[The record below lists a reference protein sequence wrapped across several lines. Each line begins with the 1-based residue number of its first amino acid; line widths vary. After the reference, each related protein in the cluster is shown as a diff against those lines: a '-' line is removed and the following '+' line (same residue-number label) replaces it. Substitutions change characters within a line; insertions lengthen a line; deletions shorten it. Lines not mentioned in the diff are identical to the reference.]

1 MAKYKELW
9 NHLREVDGAR
19 KLEPHTCFYEKL
31 KELMD
36 YIEGLYDRRGEKN
49 FKRLDSEPLA

>member
-9 NHLREVDGAR
+9 LHLRKVDGAR
-19 KLEPHTCFYEKL
+19 KLTPHTCFYEKL

-36 YIEGLYDRRGEKN
+36 YIEGLYDKRGEEN
-49 FKRLDSEPLA
+49 FKRLDTDPLA